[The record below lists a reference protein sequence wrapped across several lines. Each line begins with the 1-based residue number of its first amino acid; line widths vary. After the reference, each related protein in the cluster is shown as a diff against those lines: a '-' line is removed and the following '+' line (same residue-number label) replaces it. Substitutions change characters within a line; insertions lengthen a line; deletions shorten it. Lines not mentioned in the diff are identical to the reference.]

1 MDDVKSPI
9 QRVNELSALARGAWF
24 SLLTALAFI
33 AVTLLSIDD
42 GELIANRRTIDLP
55 LIGSAVPSS
64 HFLFLSA
71 FLVTILYLNLHL
83 YLTKLWQAFQYAP
96 QDAEGAGPHATDGAP
111 AGRNGAEARLADRV
125 EPWLV
130 NDYALSRKRGTRPRD
145 HGRAWLRAALTL
157 VTVWLAGPAVLVA
170 IWIKVLHLR
179 EWGWSAVVLALVCA
193 TLLIGIHSLIE
204 AEARLRHDVDRSSD
218 PAGARR
224 FARANRRAFAA
235 VGAVAV
241 AAFLVTTR
249 APGPELA
256 QLRPALDIDNE
267 IIAALPGGWQD
278 GDSARESFRAVWCS
292 LRGDVPGELCA
303 VIPAETEA
311 ETRALLRQRVAYCAR
326 EKRLGRPGCAAR
338 FDNLDRR
345 FDAEWRAVRLDQLGR
360 VPRTDLAGADLTGM
374 SAEGAILVGADLHAA
389 DLRGARL
396 PKARLEGAQLIGAN
410 LGRLSAYYADL
421 RFADLTSARAAPHH
435 DAGFGRAVGP
445 NFEGARLEGAVL
457 YGAALPRARLKRAR
471 LAAADLGEADLSGAD
486 LREAQLHR
494 ARLDGAILTGA
505 DLRGATGLTQTQL
518 ATAVIDAATKLPQR
532 PRGKELH
539 GYGCLARE
547 PVKLIANAAL
557 TADHARYR
565 ALVCPTGVPPE
576 RIDFSATP
584 TAAAGQAPGAD
595 RL

>member
-1 MDDVKSPI
+1 MDDARSPI

-42 GELIANRRTIDLP
+42 GELVANRRTIDLP
-55 LIGSAVPSS
+55 VIGSAVPSS

-96 QDAEGAGPHATDGAP
+96 QDPEASGLLAATGGTRP
-111 AGRNGAEARLADRV
+111 GGSGTEARLADRV

-145 HGRAWLRAALTL
+145 HGRAWLRAALTV

-193 TLLIGIHSLIE
+193 TLLIGIHSLLE
-204 AEARLRHDVDRSSD
+204 AEARLRHDIDRSSD

-224 FARANRRAFAA
+224 FARYNRRAFAA

-241 AAFLVTTR
+241 AAFLLTTR
-249 APGPELA
+249 TPGPEMA

-338 FDNLDRR
+338 FENLDRR

-360 VPRTDLAGADLTGM
+360 VPRIDLGGADLMGM

-389 DLRGARL
+389 DLRAARL
-396 PKARLEGAQLIGAN
+396 PKAKLEGAQLIGAN
-410 LGRLSAYYADL
+410 LGRVSAYYADL
-421 RFADLTSARAAPHH
+421 RFADLTSARAEPHS
-435 DAGFGRAVGP
+435 DAGLGP
-445 NFEGARLEGAVL
+445 NLEGARLEGAVL

-505 DLRGATGLTQTQL
+505 DLRGATGLTQAQL
-518 ATAVIDAATKLPQR
+518 ATAVLDTATKLPRR
-532 PRGKELH
+532 PKGKELH
-539 GYGCLARE
+539 GYGCLVRE
-547 PVKLIANAAL
+547 PVKLTGNAAL
-557 TADHARYR
+557 AADHTRYR
-565 ALVCPTGVPPE
+565 ALVCPPGEPP
-576 RIDFSATP
+576 RRVDFSATP
-584 TAAAGQAPGAD
+584 TAAASQAPGAD